1 MAEALGI
8 IRITKPM
15 KIQTFLSSLAGL
27 FLAASSALAGFDLG
41 TAAPSTPYEP
51 YMRPVKQVLG
61 TLEGQNASMDRV
73 KQLLKT
79 GYGFRYSFT
88 EPYVA
93 ASPEVTARTRTGDCK
108 AKSLW
113 LVDQMGDRHVRYVIG
128 KARST
133 SKISHAWVMWND
145 GNRWWI
151 LDPTNT
157 SRPIAADSVSKNEY
171 IPLYS
176 YDSGHAYRHAAT
188 TMLTASATG
197 SNAPVAAE
205 KANR

>member
-1 MAEALGI
+1 
-8 IRITKPM
+8 M
-15 KIQTFLSSLAGL
+15 KTQTFLSSLAAL
-27 FLAASSALAGFDLG
+27 LLAATSAPAAFDVG
-41 TAAPSTPYEP
+41 TRAAATPYEP

-61 TLEGQNASMDRV
+61 SLDGQKASMDRV
-73 KQLLKT
+73 TKLMKV

-93 ASPEVTARTRTGDCK
+93 ALPEVTAKLRAGDCK

-113 LVDQMGDRHVRYVIG
+113 LVDQMGDRNVRYVIG
-128 KARST
+128 KARRN

-145 GNRWWI
+145 GRRWWI

-157 SRPIAADSVSKNEY
+157 SRPIAAERTGPNEY

-176 YDSGHAYRHAAT
+176 YDSASAYRHAAT
-188 TMLTASATG
+188 TMMTVSTTAGKT
-197 SNAPVAAE
+197 PVAAQR
-205 KANR
+205 ARR

>member
-1 MAEALGI
+1 
-8 IRITKPM
+8 M
-15 KIQTFLSSLAGL
+15 KTTSFLSSLAALL
-27 FLAASSALAGFDLG
+27 FAAASSQAAFDTG
-41 TAAPSTPYEP
+41 TQAPGTPYEP

-61 TLEGQNASMDRV
+61 SLDGQKASMDKV
-73 KQLLKT
+73 KQLLRV
-79 GYGFRYSFT
+79 GYSFRYSFT

-93 ASPEVTARTRTGDCK
+93 AAPAVTAKTHSGDCK

-113 LVDQMGDRHVRYVIG
+113 LVDQLGDRNVRYVIG

-151 LDPTNT
+151 LDPTNS
-157 SRPIAADSVSKNEY
+157 SRPISADSVGRNEY

-176 YDSGHAYRHAAT
+176 YDCGHAYRHAAT
-188 TMLTASATG
+188 TMLTASTTTT
-197 SNAPVAAE
+197 NAPVAAE

>member
-1 MAEALGI
+1 MEIIAL
-8 IRITKPM
+8 TESPM
-15 KIQTFLSSLAGL
+15 NMKNLFASLAAL
-27 FLAASSALAGFDLG
+27 LLLAVNAPAAFDFG
-41 TAAPSTPYEP
+41 TPSGGTPYEP

-61 TLEGQNASMDRV
+61 GLSSQKVSMEKV
-73 KQLLKT
+73 KELLKT

-88 EPYVA
+88 EPYLA

-113 LVDQMGDRHVRYVIG
+113 LISQMGDNDVRYVIG
-128 KARST
+128 KARRT
-133 SKISHAWVMWND
+133 SKISHAWVMWKD

-157 SRPIAADSVSKNEY
+157 SRPIAADSVGNNEY

-176 YDSGHAYRHAAT
+176 YDTGRAYRHAAT
-188 TMLTASATG
+188 SQFVASAASQNT
-197 SNAPVAAE
+197 PVAATE
-205 KANR
+205 ARR

>member
-1 MAEALGI
+1 MN
-8 IRITKPM
+8 TKSA
-15 KIQTFLSSLAGL
+15 FSSLTALL
-27 FLAASSALAGFDLG
+27 FLAVSAPAAFDLG
-41 TAAPSTPYEP
+41 TPSSSTPYEP

-61 TLEGQNASMDRV
+61 SLNGQKASMEQV
-73 KQLLKT
+73 KAAMKT
-79 GYGFRYSFT
+79 SYSFRYKFT

-93 ASPEVTARTRTGDCK
+93 ASPEVTAKTRTGDCK

-113 LVDQMGDRHVRYVIG
+113 LVNQMQDRNVRYVIG

-145 GNRWWI
+145 GSRWWI

-157 SRPIAADSVSKNEY
+157 SRPIPAASTGKNEY

-176 YDSGHAYRHAAT
+176 YEPGRAFRHNSQ
-188 TMLTASATG
+188 LTASTANI
-197 SNAPVAAE
+197 NAAVAAE
-205 KANR
+205 ASR